1 MQSRLNASPSTIYI
15 GQHDTSTQLSDR
27 VGNHQQYIAP
37 IVIMHKLKRQKES
50 TDTTT
55 KKQRKVATTVKPY
68 TGRMTRSMT
77 RGVYVRKAS
86 SSQHAGH
93 GASKRQTQEHVAEML
108 GLSKDIESDVSI
120 ASKVYVKEVSQPAD
134 SSASKHQTQ
143 KCIGEM
149 LGLFKIV
156 DRPTE
161 RILDKQQATLIATSL
176 QHDSIVDDKPI
187 TSQEKTRL
195 LQLVYEDHLNPP
207 VIECQCK
214 VHICLSSIEPSFA
227 TQLRSIISFAAELGG
242 EMKGGNLTNC
252 GVELL
257 KVIFSLAGK
266 TDILVCPEG
275 TSTAAHAGSKVVYE
289 MGIKEKTICVEATPD
304 FYARTCNEY
313 VYLLIGECQSSG
325 SKYPTVQ
332 LAIATLGQFA
342 SERFKHPAKKL
353 AACLFTKA
361 KTASVFLGEELG
373 RKGEKIFVSF
383 SKVNRECA
391 FNLTSE
397 DDITEFADTVIGVTK
412 LVSKPSDA
420 TS

>member
-1 MQSRLNASPSTIYI
+1 MATMTELVTIE
-15 GQHDTSTQLSDR
+15 
-27 VGNHQQYIAP
+27 
-37 IVIMHKLKRQKES
+37 QKER
-50 TDTTT
+50 TNTAT
-55 KKQRKVATTVKPY
+55 KKQRRVATSAKPY
-68 TGRMTRSMT
+68 TGRVTRSMT
-77 RGVYVRKAS
+77 GGVYLKKT
-86 SSQHAGH
+86 SQRRGH
-93 GASKRQTQEHVAEML
+93 GASKPKTQQHVAKML
-108 GLSKDIESDVSI
+108 DLLKSNESDVPMTDR
-120 ASKVYVKEVSQPAD
+120 AYVRKVNQAE
-134 SSASKHQTQ
+134 SSGASKHQTQ

-156 DRPTE
+156 AVPTKSV
-161 RILDKQQATLIATSL
+161 LDKQQATLIATSL
-176 QHDSIVDDKPI
+176 QHDSIVDNKPI
-187 TSQEKTRL
+187 TTKEKTRL
-195 LQLVYEDHLNPP
+195 LQLICKDRANPP

-214 VHICLSSIEPSFA
+214 VHIDLISLEPSFA
-227 TQLRSIISFAAELGG
+227 TNLRSIISFVAELGG

-257 KVIFSLAGK
+257 KVIFSLSGK
-266 TDILVCPEG
+266 MDILVCPEG
-275 TSTAAHAGSKVVYE
+275 TSTAAHGGSKVVYE
-289 MGIKEKTICVEATPD
+289 MGIGEETICVEATPD
-304 FYARTCNEY
+304 FYVRTHEY

-373 RKGEKIFVSF
+373 RNDEKIFVSF

-397 DDITEFADTVIGVTK
+397 EDITEFADTVIGVTD

-420 TS
+420 AP

>member
-1 MQSRLNASPSTIYI
+1 
-15 GQHDTSTQLSDR
+15 
-27 VGNHQQYIAP
+27 
-37 IVIMHKLKRQKES
+37 
-50 TDTTT
+50 
-55 KKQRKVATTVKPY
+55 
-68 TGRMTRSMT
+68 
-77 RGVYVRKAS
+77 
-86 SSQHAGH
+86 
-93 GASKRQTQEHVAEML
+93 ML
-108 GLSKDIESDVSI
+108 GLFKNIDSDVPI

-134 SSASKHQTQ
+134 SSAAKHQTQ
-143 KCIGEM
+143 KCIGET

-161 RILDKQQATLIATSL
+161 CILDKQKVTLIATSL
-176 QHDSIVDDKPI
+176 QHDSIVDYKPI

-195 LQLVYEDHLNPP
+195 LQLISKDHLNPP
-207 VIECQCK
+207 VIECQCE
-214 VHICLSSIEPSFA
+214 VHKIIMRFDNPLQSFA
-227 TQLRSIISFAAELGG
+227 IQLQSIISSAAELGG

-289 MGIKEKTICVEATPD
+289 MGIKEETICVEATPG

-332 LAIATLGQFA
+332 LAITTLGQFA

-373 RKGEKIFVSF
+373 RNGEKIFVSF

-391 FNLTSE
+391 FNLTSNE
-397 DDITEFADTVIGVTK
+397 DITEFADTVIGVTE
-412 LVSKPSDA
+412 LASKPSDA
-420 TS
+420 AP